1 MEIEIQSKNDNLL
14 LGRTEVRFLISHEGE
29 GTPKRE
35 LIRSELA
42 EKLSVKK
49 ETIMIDL
56 MRSSFGTRKTI
67 GYAKVY
73 KSVED
78 AKAGEADP
86 ILKRNGLG
94 TKKKPKKETKKE
106 GEEKKEVA
114 PKEKPQKAE
123 PKEKP
128 AEKPAEAKKE

>member
-1 MEIEIQSKNDNLL
+1 MEIEIQSKTDNLL
-14 LGRTEVRFLISHEGE
+14 LGRTEVHFVIHHEGE

-35 LIRSELA
+35 IVRSELA
-42 EKLSVKK
+42 EKLSAKK
-49 ETIMIDL
+49 ETIMIDM

-78 AKAGEADP
+78 AKASEADP

-106 GEEKKEVA
+106 GEEKKEA

-128 AEKPAEAKKE
+128 AEKPTEAKKE